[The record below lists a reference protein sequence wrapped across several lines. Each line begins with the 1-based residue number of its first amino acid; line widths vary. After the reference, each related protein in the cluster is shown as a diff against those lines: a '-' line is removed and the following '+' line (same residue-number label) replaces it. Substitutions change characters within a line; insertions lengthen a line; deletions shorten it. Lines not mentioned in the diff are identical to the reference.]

1 MKNKVFVQFNT
12 VRKILCVILVALMTA
27 FFSGCM
33 QDEPDAAFSE
43 SEERAAVKKA
53 AAEEY
58 VLRDNDALY
67 GVRADDSVITMYLT
81 VSGGNE
87 ADNSNHTWKE
97 INTYS
102 AYDYE
107 KMNVSRYKVEGILQI
122 DTGDGLTEESFGY
135 GENVPNVSVQIRGQ
149 TSSKLEY
156 KSYKIRIKEGKGEFE
171 GQRTLN
177 LNGHYSNSFRFVNK
191 LCFNLLEDI
200 PQTLSLRTQFVQLYV
215 KDLTEGKDS
224 KFVDY
229 GIYSMVEQV
238 NKAYLNNRG
247 FDENGQLYKLSLF
260 EWENEPAVIAPEED
274 FDLDEFNG
282 AMEMKGNTDR
292 TKLLK
297 TMSDLHNYRIPIT
310 ETIEKYFDTEN
321 ICYWMAFNILVGNY
335 DTASRNMFWYS
346 PENESRWYI
355 ISWDMDASFTRN
367 YYRRKN
373 KSEGLGW
380 EQGITEFVHVVPFRR
395 MLTEQCYRDML
406 DKAVEELYHGVLSP
420 DNVDVHIK
428 ELSRV
433 TKLYMSRLPGS
444 YNTEGYTGKVYD
456 DIVSKMHDEV
466 TENYN
471 IYKESLNWP
480 WPFYVGTPTVNETG
494 MDLVWDAAYDWRG
507 DKCTYRYILA
517 RDYSFKNVIS
527 KDDGLTIPAV
537 HVDINTPGVYFLKV
551 EAVNESGYTIP
562 CYDYYDISS
571 GKAYGCYAFKVNKD
585 YSVEVWADEEE

>member
-12 VRKILCVILVALMTA
+12 VRKILCVILLALMTA
-27 FFSGCM
+27 VFSGCM

-43 SEERAAVKKA
+43 SEERTAVKKA

-177 LNGHYSNSFRFVNK
+177 LNGHYSNPFRFVNK

-297 TMSDLHNYRIPIT
+297 TMKPANAANALQEMTAD
-310 ETIEKYFDTEN
+310 IEYTCKLLLCMKTDEATAILDKCDTLFVARV
-321 ICYWMAFNILVGNY
+321 IQTMH
-335 DTASRNMFWYS
+335 
-346 PENESRWYI
+346 
-355 ISWDMDASFTRN
+355 DMDIEWYN
-367 YYRRKN
+367 N
-373 KSEGLGW
+373 IQNNLLQNE
-380 EQGITEFVHVVPFRR
+380 
-395 MLTEQCYRDML
+395 LT
-406 DKAVEELYHGVLSP
+406 
-420 DNVDVHIK
+420 
-428 ELSRV
+428 V
-433 TKLYMSRLPGS
+433 TP
-444 YNTEGYTGKVYD
+444 
-456 DIVSKMHDEV
+456 
-466 TENYN
+466 
-471 IYKESLNWP
+471 
-480 WPFYVGTPTVNETG
+480 TPTV
-494 MDLVWDAAYDWRG
+494 
-507 DKCTYRYILA
+507 
-517 RDYSFKNVIS
+517 S
-527 KDDGLTIPAV
+527 P
-537 HVDINTPGVYFLKV
+537 
-551 EAVNESGYTIP
+551 
-562 CYDYYDISS
+562 
-571 GKAYGCYAFKVNKD
+571 
-585 YSVEVWADEEE
+585 